1 MASTTTFWNFI
12 KNNTVEIPI
21 IQRDYAQG
29 RTGKENLR
37 KVFLNNIKQAL
48 DRNLPNGETVLK
60 LDFVYG
66 SNENNILKPLDG
78 QQRLTTLWLLHW
90 YIALRANKLEE
101 ASLALRN
108 FTYETRISSREF
120 CHSLCDSK
128 NFKDYDSENVVDF
141 ITSRTW
147 FYAAWK
153 QDPTIQAM
161 LRMLGG
167 TKINNNNGE
176 DIIDGIE
183 EMFACPQDCGIIK
196 GQQCIINRT
205 FNEYWNKLTCDNCPI
220 IFYHLPLKDF
230 GLSDDLYIKM
240 NARGKQLTAFENF
253 KAELVGFIRDKEL
266 EDSSWAQLSDAQSG
280 IPISLDTNWTD
291 LFWKHRSKG
300 VWVKDRQGNS
310 ILIKTNQIDEIFLAF
325 MNRLFWNELFMA
337 KDTDKYLLL
346 IGEGHLPDGT
356 TSYSIETENN
366 SYKYLNED
374 RCDLYVG
381 LEPYKYYK
389 KDIPRVFFDNMKLI
403 LDRFI
408 KYNQE
413 LPLCKWDDKGFK
425 FIPEYEKDENGYNIE
440 AENASKETYLK
451 VTTLNQVER
460 IVFFA
465 ICKYFKQGEG
475 EENSLG
481 QWMRVVWNLVSGI
494 GEDGRPQIRSTNAMR
509 TAMEFLNMLDS
520 HSVYESLI
528 TDAVVKNVEKEKASD
543 FKSRCLE
550 EIEKARQIL
559 NTKDDCDWETLII
572 EAENYAF
579 FKGSIRFLYTSED
592 GSANWDDFNMKW
604 ANAQKYFKKDYK
616 SKESA
621 MNPEYRSASLLKAL
635 ISRFTTEN
643 FWNTLWWKHRTFN
656 NRQESWLYYLLKE
669 EICAPV
675 HELMCG
681 NTDVKELSSSSI
693 FEENALYYLSN
704 TKLLDFVR
712 EKISYSWIR
721 DYHGHKAIFPSGPGF
736 FLDSYD
742 RNHLLLYTPEI
753 TLYKENIVP
762 ETDLLFGLDINFKYS
777 NKNFQWYR
785 SDYVYLMED
794 NNPNEYILKN
804 NEAKEEEEKYICFN
818 AKKITDS
825 TVFLAKLDGL
835 INSFQPCPKTKSTN
849 TSGS

>member
-1 MASTTTFWNFI
+1 MASATTFWNFI

-48 DRNLPNGETVLK
+48 DGNLLSGETVLK

-66 SNENNILKPLDG
+66 SNENSKLQPLDG

-101 ASLALRN
+101 ASMSLRN

-120 CHSLCDSK
+120 CHSLCDAK
-128 NFKDYDSENVVDF
+128 NFKDYKSENIVDF

-167 TKINNNNGE
+167 TKINSKNDE

-183 EMFACPQDCGIIK
+183 ELFACPKDCGIIK
-196 GQQCIINRT
+196 GQQCVINRT

-253 KAELVGFIRDKEL
+253 KAELVGFIRDREV
-266 EDSSWAQLSDAQSG
+266 EDFSWSQLTDAQTG

-300 VWVKDRQGNS
+300 VWVKDRQGNN
-310 ILIKTNQIDEIFLAF
+310 ILNKTNQIDEIFFAF

-337 KDTDKYLLL
+337 KDADSYLLQ
-346 IGEGHLPDGT
+346 IGEGRLPDNT
-356 TSYSIETENN
+356 TSYSIENENT

-374 RCDLYVG
+374 RCDLYTG

-389 KDIPRVFFDNMKLI
+389 KDIPREFFINMKLI

-408 KYNQE
+408 KYNQD
-413 LPLCKWDDKGFK
+413 LPSCKWDDKGFK
-425 FIPEYEKDENGYNIE
+425 FIPEYETDESHYNIE
-440 AENASKETYLK
+440 VENASKETYLK
-451 VTTLNQVER
+451 VTSLTQVER

-475 EENSLG
+475 DETSMRR
-481 QWMRVVWNLVSGI
+481 WMRVVWNLVSGI

-528 TDAVVKNVEKEKASD
+528 TDTVVKSVKKEKVSD

-550 EIEKARQIL
+550 EIAKARQIL
-559 NTKDDCDWETLII
+559 NANDGCDWQALII

-592 GSANWDDFNMKW
+592 GCENWSDFSIKW
-604 ANAQKYFKKDYK
+604 ANAQRYFKKDYK
-616 SKESA
+616 PKESA
-621 MNPEYRSASLLKAL
+621 MNLEFRNANLLKAL
-635 ISRFTTEN
+635 ISRFTMGN

-656 NRQESWLYYLLKE
+656 NRQESWLYYLLNDD
-669 EICAPV
+669 ICAPV

-681 NTDVKELSSSSI
+681 NTNVKELSSSST
-693 FEENALYYLSN
+693 FAENALFYLSN

-712 EKISYSWIR
+712 EKISNSWIR
-721 DYHGHKAIFPSGPGF
+721 DYHGHKAIFPSGTGV
-736 FLDSYD
+736 FLDAKK
-742 RNHLLLYTPEI
+742 RNYLLCTTEGICFEKSLLIDDTVFLLY
-753 TLYKENIVP
+753 
-762 ETDLLFGLDINFKYS
+762 GSDINFRYN

-785 SDYVYLMED
+785 TDFIYLMETD
-794 NNPNEYILKN
+794 NPNKYVIKNDNESEELKKYYCFDATSMSSSDELLKELDKLIQESN
-804 NEAKEEEEKYICFN
+804 NQTN
-818 AKKITDS
+818 VNPTD
-825 TVFLAKLDGL
+825 
-835 INSFQPCPKTKSTN
+835 
-849 TSGS
+849 